1 RSCHPRSNPG
11 PALAGTA
18 VPWLF
23 AEVSRAMPIGRYE
36 VAILA
41 DIATVKPLRALII
54 LAALCAVAPCDFA
67 AAKVVPLPRPRPPEI
82 SPVPS
87 AQEATPE
94 EVPPP
99 SACRLRLTAELAV
112 APSLPALAGPS
123 ECVVDDVVRLE
134 AGRLADQAPGGGA
147 PPPAGPRRF

>member
-1 RSCHPRSNPG
+1 
-11 PALAGTA
+11 
-18 VPWLF
+18 
-23 AEVSRAMPIGRYE
+23 MPIGRYE

-67 AAKVVPLPRPRPPEI
+67 AARVIPLPRPRPPEI

-87 AQEATPE
+87 AQEATAE

-112 APSLPALAGPS
+112 VPSLPALAGPG
-123 ECVVDDVVRLE
+123 EGVVGDVVRLR
-134 AGRLADQAPGGGA
+134 AGRAPA
-147 PPPAGPRRF
+147 QQPA